1 MFLISTLLLAF
12 ALAIGTLALYQVF
25 VRDRDPVAV
34 RLRDLRSRALA
45 ARPNLDPDA
54 PGPLMGLLATLGGFL
69 PTSDSSE
76 ALQSGLVR
84 AGIRDP
90 KASVAFLGS
99 KVASAAVCGIGWVV
113 VNFIMARPIGSIV
126 LSGGVA
132 AAVGF
137 YVPTIWLYMKGAS
150 RQAEVQAALPDA
162 LDLLVVCVE
171 AGLGLNAAIERVG
184 REITLASPALSDELL
199 VVGQEIRTGL
209 TRSDALRRLA
219 RRTGVDDLYA
229 LTAMLIQAD
238 RLGTSVAQSLR
249 AHADSMRTKRRQRA
263 EQAARKA
270 GIKLAFPLVFLIFP
284 ALLIVI
290 LGPAAIQLAA
300 AMAAQNASSH

>member
-1 MFLISTLLLAF
+1 MFLISTILLAF
-12 ALAIGTLALYQVF
+12 ALAIGTLAIYQVF

-45 ARPNLDPDA
+45 ARPNLDPDSPSPIA
-54 PGPLMGLLATLGGFL
+54 GLLATLGGFL
-69 PTSDSSE
+69 PTSDSNE
-76 ALQSGLVR
+76 ALLSGLVR

-90 KASVAFLGS
+90 KASLVFLGA
-99 KVASAAVCGIGWVV
+99 KVVSAVV
-113 VNFIMARPIGSIV
+113 VGTGWIAANFAMARPIGSIV
-126 LSGGVA
+126 LSGGIA

-137 YVPTIWLYMKGAS
+137 YLPTIWLYLKGSS
-150 RQAEVQAALPDA
+150 RQGQIQTALPDA

-209 TRSDALRRLA
+209 SRSDALRRLA
-219 RRTGVDDLYA
+219 RRTGVEDLYA

-238 RLGTSVAQSLR
+238 KLGTSVAQSLR
-249 AHADSMRTKRRQRA
+249 SHAESMRTKRRQRA

-290 LGPAAIQLAA
+290 LGPAAIQLAQA
-300 AMAAQNASSH
+300 IAAQNATQ

>member
-1 MFLISTLLLAF
+1 MFLISTILLAF
-12 ALAIGTLALYQVF
+12 ALAVGTLAIYQVF

-34 RLRDLRSRALA
+34 RLRDLRARALA
-45 ARPNLDPDA
+45 SRPNLDPDA
-54 PGPLMGLLATLGGFL
+54 PSPIAGLLATLGGFL
-69 PTSDSSE
+69 PSGDSNE

-90 KASVAFLGS
+90 KASLVFLGA
-99 KVASAAVCGIGWVV
+99 KVVGAAVFGLGWIA
-113 VNFIMARPIGSIV
+113 VNFAMARPVGSIV
-126 LSGGVA
+126 LSGGIA

-137 YVPTIWLYMKGAS
+137 YLPTIWLYMKGSA
-150 RQAEVQAALPDA
+150 RQTAIQTALPDA

-238 RLGTSVAQSLR
+238 KLGTSIAQSLR
-249 AHADSMRTKRRQRA
+249 AHAESMRTKRRQRA
-263 EQAARKA
+263 EQTARKA

-290 LGPAAIQLAA
+290 LGPAAIQLAQA
-300 AMAAQNASSH
+300 IAAQNASH